1 MIWVLGLFLALLL
14 LFLLGPVWFVS
25 KDSPTS
31 KAATELDEYAAENLR
46 LYQERSAELAASD
59 FDEDYKQSL
68 QLELDREFLAS
79 EQASQVVSTQK
90 IDIKRRLMV
99 PAVMLLFV
107 AFGTLSLYQFWGAA
121 DEMNAASLLQASAR
135 GAELSQ
141 ADEKKLL
148 DALAVAAAANP
159 KKIEWG
165 YYYGRVAM
173 EAGQYSKAASI
184 FQDLLKA
191 LPLDNEADR
200 VEILNMLVQA
210 KFFDGNQKPSPE
222 LYDLIKQSLRIE
234 PRQTQFQGLAGM
246 MAFELGHYQDAIN
259 HWRVLWEA
267 LPDDPNVQ
275 ILEQGIARAA
285 ERLKEQGEDADLS
298 FLKRTKLTVQV
309 DISPQLKA
317 KYPANTTVFVAAV
330 AVSGPPMPLAAQR
343 LTLGQLPASVVL
355 SDAQAVA
362 PGMNLSAFPEVTLKA
377 TLSVSGQPSA
387 QSGDWQGELTPVSN
401 THEGVLT
408 LLINQ
413 QIR

>member
-25 KDSPTS
+25 KDTPTS
-31 KAATELDEYAAENLR
+31 AAATELDEYAAENLR

-79 EQASQVVSTQK
+79 EQASKVANNQK

-99 PAVMLLFV
+99 PAAMLLFV

-135 GAELSQ
+135 GAQLSQ
-141 ADEKKLL
+141 ADEQKLL
-148 DALAVAAAANP
+148 DALGAAAAANP

-173 EAGQYSKAASI
+173 ETGQYSKAASI

-191 LPLDNEADR
+191 LPLENEADR

-210 KFFDGNQKPSPE
+210 KFFDSNQKPSPE

-285 ERLKEQGEDADLS
+285 ERLKEQGEEADLS
-298 FLKRTKLTVQV
+298 FLKRTKLSVQV
-309 DISPQLKA
+309 DISPELKA

-401 THEGVLT
+401 KHEGVLT
-408 LLINQ
+408 LVINK
-413 QIR
+413 QIP